1 MQQHLFPFSAYTWL
15 VAQLVRARSDR
26 RMAITSIGAV
36 LMIGAG
42 ICGLA
47 ALEYVAFPFGLISIV
62 MLGAAQRGWLDDQQ
76 HLVRRCRAL
85 FVAQGWTGETLFGLD
100 EIARTAAP
108 VRPEDSIV
116 RQAVALHQ
124 RQAVQP

>member
-1 MQQHLFPFSAYTWL
+1 MQQQLLPFSAYTWL
-15 VAQLVRARSDR
+15 VVQLVRARTDR
-26 RMAITSIGAV
+26 RMAINGIGAV

-47 ALEYVAFPFGLISIV
+47 ALEYVAWPFGIMSMVL
-62 MLGAAQRGWLDDQQ
+62 LGAVQRGWLDDQQ
-76 HLVRRCRAL
+76 HLVRRCAAL
-85 FVAQGWTGETLFGLD
+85 FVAQGWTGETIFGLD

-108 VRPEDSIV
+108 MRPEDSIV

-124 RQAVQP
+124 RHVVQR